1 MPFALDVRVPL
12 PKTLSKLEIRKAAR
26 SLMKE
31 LTIEDRELSI
41 VLCDDETIHALNR
54 DFRHKD
60 KPTDVLA
67 FALSEGEFGDLAGD
81 LLGDVVISVDT
92 TLRQAEEVG
101 KTTFQELAMLLVHGT
116 LHLLGW
122 DHETAK
128 KDRLMRAETDRLL
141 LAIGI
146 PPVAPTADPPVK
158 SAAKAV
164 VGPKGAAP
172 AKGAPVAKKAT
183 ASKGGTTSDRGRDA
197 TRAIATPA
205 KKGSPAKTVAKK
217 VAVEVEK
224 VKKSKKKATV

>member
-31 LTIEDRELSI
+31 LSIVDRELSI
-41 VLCDDETIHALNR
+41 VLCDDATIHALNR

-81 LLGDVVISVDT
+81 LLGDVVISVET
-92 TLRQAEEVG
+92 TLRQAEEAG
-101 KTTFQELAMLLVHGT
+101 KTPFQELAMLLVHGT

-146 PPVAPTADPPVK
+146 PPVVAAADPPVK
-158 SAAKAV
+158 SAAKA
-164 VGPKGAAP
+164 PARPAAAPKKGAVS
-172 AKGAPVAKKAT
+172 GTKKA
-183 ASKGGTTSDRGRDA
+183 AAPKQEAARDRGADA
-197 TRAIATPA
+197 TRAIGAPTKKASAAKAAPNKVTVSVKKA
-205 KKGSPAKTVAKK
+205 KKS
-217 VAVEVEK
+217 
-224 VKKSKKKATV
+224 SK

>member
-26 SLMKE
+26 SQMKE
-31 LTIEDRELSI
+31 LSIEDRELSI

-81 LLGDVVISVDT
+81 LLGDVVISVPT
-92 TLRQAEEVG
+92 TLRQAEEAG
-101 KTTFQELAMLLVHGT
+101 KTPFQELAMLLVHGT

-141 LAIGI
+141 VAIGI
-146 PPVAPTADPPVK
+146 PPVEPAADPPVK
-158 SAAKAV
+158 SPSKAAASPKRAAKTA
-164 VGPKGAAP
+164 GATT
-172 AKGAPVAKKAT
+172 AKKAT
-183 ASKGGTTSDRGRDA
+183 TAKVTKTSDRGRDA
-197 TRAIATPA
+197 TRAIATPT
-205 KKGSPAKTVAKK
+205 KKGSSAKTVAKK
-217 VAVEVEK
+217 ATTEVKK
-224 VKKSKKKATV
+224 VKKSSKKATA